1 MSTLEE
7 KIAAQE
13 ANEGKVAT
21 DAVAKAKE
29 NMAARK
35 LEQEAREVERRL
47 ATAESTE
54 DRALKELRLARK
66 KEAAQKVYLETVSAA
81 KATFEANGDYRTY
94 DKAIEDAE
102 EKRDEAIAK
111 AKRDIYGNDAWR
123 Y

>member
-29 NMAARK
+29 NMAAKK

-47 ATAESTE
+47 STAESTE

-81 KATFEANGDYRTY
+81 KATFEANGDYRAY